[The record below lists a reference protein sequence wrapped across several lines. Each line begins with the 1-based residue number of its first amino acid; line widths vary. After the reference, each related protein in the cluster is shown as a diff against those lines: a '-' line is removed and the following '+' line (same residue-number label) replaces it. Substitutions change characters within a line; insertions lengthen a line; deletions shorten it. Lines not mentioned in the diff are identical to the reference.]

1 LKGPYQRRST
11 GKYYICDPLGLP
23 YPFGQQAYGHP
34 VVEAL
39 KEHTINFTGLKDG
52 QHEFHFELDKEF
64 FDMVKDED
72 IEGGHV
78 AVYITLDKNPNLL
91 VVNIQEDGKVDLR
104 CARCNGPLNFPVQC
118 DQRQIF
124 RLANDEESDD
134 LELVVLDPSAHSVNL
149 THYIYECLRLS
160 LPIRPVHPINECDPE
175 VVKVLKGQ
183 SKENEQAPDP
193 RWDALKE
200 LKNKRP

>member
-1 LKGPYQRRST
+1 MEP
-11 GKYYICDPLGLP
+11 
-23 YPFGQQAYGHP
+23 
-34 VVEAL
+34 L

-52 QHEFHFELDKEF
+52 QHEFHFELDKDF
-64 FDMVKDED
+64 FTAVGDDL

-78 AVYITLDKNPNLL
+78 AVYITLEKNPNLL
-91 VVNIQEDGKVDLR
+91 VVNIQEDGKVELR
-104 CARCNGPLNFPVQC
+104 CARCNDPLTFPVHC

-124 RLANDEESDD
+124 RLAHEEQSDD
-134 LELVVLDPSAHSVNL
+134 LELVVLDPSAHSINL

-160 LPIRPVHPINECDPE
+160 LPIRPVHPVNECDPE
-175 VVKVLKGQ
+175 VMKVL
-183 SKENEQAPDP
+183 NEHSAEHEHAPDP